1 MIISNKIKRKKC
13 GDIIESTHCH
23 DYKHCRCGLVAVD
36 GGHEYLKREFPGFP
50 MEDWYEELSECEEDN
65 EDEQKPDLHSFKK

>member
-1 MIISNKIKRKKC
+1 MIISNKIKCKKC
-13 GDIIESTHCH
+13 GDVIESTHRH
-23 DYKHCRCGLVAVD
+23 DYKHCKCGLVAVD

-65 EDEQKPDLHSFKK
+65 EDEQKPDLHSFKN